1 MPRRIFVAGRISKH
15 YRLNRVPGEIWWSE
29 FSQTGIPKFGKVAVA
44 TPLGI
49 PANFPAPKR

>member
-29 FSQTGIPKFGKVAVA
+29 CSQTGIPKFGKAAVA
-44 TPLGI
+44 TLLGI
-49 PANFPAPKR
+49 PTNFPAPKK

>member
-1 MPRRIFVAGRISKH
+1 MPQRIFVAGRISKH

-49 PANFPAPKR
+49 PANFPARRR